1 MGTLLGALSQCPVFQ
16 IDLNRRHEEEIA
28 KMKKSMETLEQIHSE
43 AVVDLKDKL
52 DETQLLLDDS
62 EDLSR
67 KMKTK

>member
-1 MGTLLGALSQCPVFQ
+1 
-16 IDLNRRHEEEIA
+16 
-28 KMKKSMETLEQIHSE
+28 MKKSMETLEQIHSE